1 MTAQL
6 KKSEEMQ
13 KKLNECECP
22 NLKSENKEWKKSN
35 DALKS
40 KLAENR
46 LQNLNLMKQTTLTHS
61 TLVMKDKVIDR
72 LRRASANHK
81 TKAELVQSYNDKL
94 KVKEN
99 EIQRLHGDMK
109 KLKNNIEKGKTESR
123 KLRSDLWKKKKE
135 ETEKHEQNTIN
146 DWYSHQGSE
155 KKLELSEDHA
165 NKTLSFLKTD
175 GHEHCTETSGWI
187 TLDDRLEKRSSGL
200 KRPRFDK

>member
-61 TLVMKDKVIDR
+61 TLVIKDKVIDR

-99 EIQRLHGDMK
+99 DIQRLHGDII
-109 KLKNNIEKGKTESR
+109 KLKNNVEKEKTESR
-123 KLRSDLWKKKKE
+123 KLRSDLWKKKIE
-135 ETEKHEQNTIN
+135 ETEKREQNTI
-146 DWYSHQGSE
+146 DCCYSHQESE
-155 KKLELSEDHA
+155 KKLELSEDNA
-165 NKTLSFLKTD
+165 NKTSNFMKTD
-175 GHEHCTETSGWI
+175 RNEHCTETSGWI